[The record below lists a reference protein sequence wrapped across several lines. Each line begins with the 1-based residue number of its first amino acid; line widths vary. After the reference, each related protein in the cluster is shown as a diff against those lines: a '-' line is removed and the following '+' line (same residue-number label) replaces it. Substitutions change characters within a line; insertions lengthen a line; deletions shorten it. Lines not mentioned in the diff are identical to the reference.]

1 MKFNQ
6 PKAIYMQIA
15 DFICESI
22 LAEELK
28 AGDKVQSVREMAAT
42 VQVNPNTVTRTF
54 NYLKG
59 KGILNNKRGVGNFVT
74 DEAFDKVRHLKKELF
89 LNEYLPEV
97 FKMMDLLHISME
109 DIEAFYKENEK
120 SK

>member
-15 DFICESI
+15 DFICERI
-22 LAEELK
+22 LAKELK

-54 NYLKG
+54 NYLKTE
-59 KGILNNKRGVGNFVT
+59 GILNNKRGIGNFVT
-74 DEAFDKVRHLKKELF
+74 DDALEKVRHLKKTMF
-89 LNEYLPEV
+89 MKEYLPEV
-97 FKMMDLLHISME
+97 FKMMDLLDIKME
-109 DIEAFYKENEK
+109 DLKKLYEEK
-120 SK
+120 TA